1 MSLANRKQVPP
12 YDLRHIATRSRLT
25 EGAPGVYLRFVLR
38 LPLNNHRTCKTLVLA
53 LVFLATRTVRAGTE
67 VGANG
72 GESVRARWLMGT
84 VLEVRL
90 PGAGTD
96 LDVSFEAAFRAVAE
110 VEEAASL
117 WKSGTELERVH
128 ARAAAGATTVVSA
141 TLGEL
146 VAEALRVSE
155 LTGGAFSPAVGAL
168 VAAWDLRGAGRWPSL
183 EERQHAVARCRA
195 GGVRYD
201 PATREL
207 GLDPGILLDLDGIA
221 KGFALD
227 RAAEALR
234 ARGVDDALLNFGGQI
249 LVIGPPAGRPPR
261 EAHVVSPFDASSP
274 VLSVRLR
281 DASLSTSSS
290 SERARIVDGREAG
303 HLLDPRTGELVFA
316 VGSVTVLASSGALA
330 DALSTAWAVE
340 GPAGFRRAGS
350 EGPFRRSGEVA
361 FVLPAAAGELETIAE
376 APFVRLRSPQRG
388 PEAAAI
394 RP

>member
-1 MSLANRKQVPP
+1 
-12 YDLRHIATRSRLT
+12 
-25 EGAPGVYLRFVLR
+25 
-38 LPLNNHRTCKTLVLA
+38 
-53 LVFLATRTVRAGTE
+53 
-67 VGANG
+67 
-72 GESVRARWLMGT
+72 MGT

-90 PGAGTD
+90 PVDRAD
-96 LDVSFEAAFRAVAE
+96 LEASFEAVFRAVAE
-110 VEEAASL
+110 VEEASSL
-117 WKSGTELERVH
+117 WRAGTELGRLH
-128 ARAAAGATTVVSA
+128 ARAADRSTTVVSA
-141 TLGEL
+141 PLGAL
-146 VAEALRVSE
+146 VAEALRISE
-155 LTGGAFSPAVGAL
+155 LTEGAFSPAVGAL
-168 VAAWDLRGAGRWPSL
+168 VAAWDLRGSGRRPSP
-183 EERQHAVARCRA
+183 EERRNAAARSRA

-207 GLDPGILLDLDGIA
+207 GLDPGVTLDLDGIA

-290 SERARIVDGREAG
+290 SERARIVDGQEAG

-316 VGSVTVLASSGALA
+316 TGSVTVLASSGALA

-340 GPAGFRRAGS
+340 GPARFRHSDPGK
-350 EGPFRRSGEVA
+350 PFRRSGSVA
-361 FVLPAAAGELETIAE
+361 FVLPAAERGLETVAE
-376 APFVRLRSPQRG
+376 APFVQLRPPPRG
-388 PEAAAI
+388 PEVAAT